1 MNKKT
6 ISVLIALTLAFS
18 TGGSVLAAS
27 NSEKGTS
34 PSITEVNQQKQ
45 DLQIKVEKLD
55 DQISQVMDQISQNK
69 KDIQNI
75 SSDISANK
83 QKLKES
89 EDSLNTQEQL
99 LNDRMRAMYINGNS
113 SYIGV
118 ILNATDVNDFISRV
132 ETVKKIVSSDK
143 QTIADLK
150 AKQSQLAQEKQE
162 LSNQSSKLL
171 ALKTDNENK
180 LNKLE
185 NDKAA
190 QNKLIAS
197 LDEKEKELE
206 TSAENVQDTK
216 TVAVA
221 AINVQEIRNDAPK
234 ITTNSNSQSD
244 VKSYSQTQTAAHV
257 SSEKTSQAIAGQ
269 ASNTQATASNQ
280 TGNNT
285 QSTVSSNSII
295 AYASNFLGTPYVWG
309 GTTPAGFDC
318 SGFVQ
323 YVYAHFGISLPRIAS
338 DQQNVGTPVSRAN
351 LQPGDLVFFGSP
363 AYHVGIYVGNGSYIN
378 APKTGDVVKI
388 ASVDRSDFSG
398 GRRVK

>member
-34 PSITEVNQQKQ
+34 PSITAVNQQKQ

-132 ETVKKIVSSDK
+132 ETVKK
-143 QTIADLK
+143 L
-150 AKQSQLAQEKQE
+150 
-162 LSNQSSKLL
+162 
-171 ALKTDNENK
+171 
-180 LNKLE
+180 
-185 NDKAA
+185 
-190 QNKLIAS
+190 
-197 LDEKEKELE
+197 
-206 TSAENVQDTK
+206 
-216 TVAVA
+216 
-221 AINVQEIRNDAPK
+221 
-234 ITTNSNSQSD
+234 
-244 VKSYSQTQTAAHV
+244 
-257 SSEKTSQAIAGQ
+257 
-269 ASNTQATASNQ
+269 
-280 TGNNT
+280 
-285 QSTVSSNSII
+285 
-295 AYASNFLGTPYVWG
+295 
-309 GTTPAGFDC
+309 
-318 SGFVQ
+318 
-323 YVYAHFGISLPRIAS
+323 
-338 DQQNVGTPVSRAN
+338 
-351 LQPGDLVFFGSP
+351 
-363 AYHVGIYVGNGSYIN
+363 
-378 APKTGDVVKI
+378 
-388 ASVDRSDFSG
+388 
-398 GRRVK
+398 

>member
-1 MNKKT
+1 
-6 ISVLIALTLAFS
+6 
-18 TGGSVLAAS
+18 
-27 NSEKGTS
+27 
-34 PSITEVNQQKQ
+34 
-45 DLQIKVEKLD
+45 
-55 DQISQVMDQISQNK
+55 MDQISQNK

-221 AINVQEIRNDAPK
+221 AINVQEIRNDAP
-234 ITTNSNSQSD
+234 
-244 VKSYSQTQTAAHV
+244 VSYTHLRAH
-257 SSEKTSQAIAGQ
+257 ET
-269 ASNTQATASNQ
+269 
-280 TGNNT
+280 
-285 QSTVSSNSII
+285 
-295 AYASNFLGTPYVWG
+295 
-309 GTTPAGFDC
+309 
-318 SGFVQ
+318 
-323 YVYAHFGISLPRIAS
+323 
-338 DQQNVGTPVSRAN
+338 
-351 LQPGDLVFFGSP
+351 
-363 AYHVGIYVGNGSYIN
+363 
-378 APKTGDVVKI
+378 
-388 ASVDRSDFSG
+388 
-398 GRRVK
+398 